1 MSSQPQPAQAPPA
14 APAVPAWRARLRRHA
29 NWKLA
34 GALLLLGGVLYVG
47 WRTAFPPPLATL
59 VVRGTHNF
67 RSAKL
72 IVSVD
77 GSVAE
82 QTDLSGVVRKKF
94 GILESVQGS
103 FAQPV
108 SVPAGEHTIRVQ
120 VTSPDEGYGQSKEIQ
135 GNFTENRERTLS
147 VSADKRGALY
157 LAWRDNG
164 GTEFTKAD
172 SASGGIGKLFASL
185 MLTIS
190 GSILSAVVGFLVQER
205 MRALR
210 DKAKK

>member
-1 MSSQPQPAQAPPA
+1 
-14 APAVPAWRARLRRHA
+14 
-29 NWKLA
+29 
-34 GALLLLGGVLYVG
+34 
-47 WRTAFPPPLATL
+47 
-59 VVRGTHNF
+59 
-67 RSAKL
+67 
-72 IVSVD
+72 
-77 GSVAE
+77 
-82 QTDLSGVVRKKF
+82 
-94 GILESVQGS
+94 
-103 FAQPV
+103 
-108 SVPAGEHTIRVQ
+108 VQ